1 MKKIAILTSGGDVP
15 GLNAC
20 IRAIVKA
27 ASYHN
32 ISILG
37 IKGGFEGM
45 ITGDFIPLDPLE
57 INHIIHLGGT
67 ILKSSRS
74 ARFKTEEGR
83 KIAYHQL
90 RKEGIDAL
98 ILIGGD
104 GSLKGGLIF
113 CEEYKDIPIMG
124 IPKTIDNDIS
134 GTDYCIGYDTALNT
148 AMQAIDKIRDTAES
162 HDRIFIVEVM
172 GRDAGYIAYG
182 TGVASG
188 ADGILIPET
197 TADLEYLQRSFAKD
211 RNIKKTSLIIVVAEG
226 DESGGAITIA
236 EKVKKHAA
244 GRDIRISVLGHI
256 QRGGSPTAFDRILAA
271 RLGVAAVETLLKGA
285 KNSMVGIIKN
295 DLFTTPLADIKNR
308 NMNIDKDALKFL
320 EILTT

>member
-32 ISILG
+32 IKTLG

-45 ITGDFIPLDPLE
+45 ITGDFMPLHPPG

-74 ARFKTEEGR
+74 ARFKTDEGR
-83 KIAYHQL
+83 KAAYHRL
-90 RKEGIDAL
+90 RENGIDAL

-104 GSLKGGLIF
+104 GSLKGGRVF
-113 CEEYKDIPIMG
+113 CEEYKDIPVIG

-197 TADLEYLQRSFAKD
+197 TADLEYLQRSFAKN
-211 RNIKKTSLIIVVAEG
+211 RNREKTSLIIVVAEG

-271 RLGVAAVETLLKGA
+271 RLGVAAVEALLKGE

-295 DLFTTPLADIKNR
+295 DLFTTPLANVKNR